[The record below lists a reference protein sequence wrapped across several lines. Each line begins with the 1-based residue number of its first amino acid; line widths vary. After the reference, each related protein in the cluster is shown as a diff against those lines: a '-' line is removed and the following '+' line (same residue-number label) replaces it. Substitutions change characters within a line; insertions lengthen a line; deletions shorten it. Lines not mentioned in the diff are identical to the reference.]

1 MASTR
6 PGRASRPGIFVA
18 LEGGEGAGKSTQIQ
32 LLAAWLADR
41 GHDVVVTREPGAT
54 PAGERIRAL
63 LLDPTTELD
72 EHAEALLYAAD
83 RAEHAARV
91 VRPALARGTVV
102 LSDRY
107 IDSSVAYQGYGRGL
121 DPDVVSRISRWATGE
136 LVPDLTVLLDLPVA
150 AARQRLLARGG
161 TDRLESEAD
170 AFHERVRSGFR
181 RVAAADPARYEVV
194 DGSAEVEQ
202 VAEQVRGAVEQ
213 LLPAQTRAGAAGLPR

>member
-136 LVPDLTVLLDLPVA
+136 LVPDLSVLLDLPVA

-181 RVAAADPARYEVV
+181 RVAAADPARYAVV

>member
-41 GHDVVVTREPGAT
+41 GYEVVVTREPGAT

-181 RVAAADPARYEVV
+181 RVAAADPARYAVV